1 MTKIIDS
8 PSPSRKRN
16 SKKASSCN
24 DSVIVPTTT
33 LALPKKMKAKKT
45 IVSHK
50 LLVSDS
56 SSTASSTGFTRAS
69 TYTSAASAASATSL
83 TQGYILNDFLRR
95 GNKNLISVAT
105 ATPTPT
111 QTPIQA
117 NTTITDSNHYWYH
130 PIDPK
135 EELILNK
142 IEIEIALL
150 AEENVYCNRPDQS
163 KINSIDWIFVYE
175 YASPSLKTELLKY
188 NNNSGNNSN
197 NNNRSDNCHGQKKTV
212 LLKDKDRDDTL
223 VKLLQRNSNDGG
235 GGNSGN
241 SGNSGMSLAVKL
253 LRFSTI
259 RRDIR
264 RKLLLKNNEI
274 RPRMASIV
282 AKRRKET
289 HPLRLSLISKKKK
302 R

>member
-1 MTKIIDS
+1 M
-8 PSPSRKRN
+8 
-16 SKKASSCN
+16 
-24 DSVIVPTTT
+24 
-33 LALPKKMKAKKT
+33 
-45 IVSHK
+45 
-50 LLVSDS
+50 
-56 SSTASSTGFTRAS
+56 
-69 TYTSAASAASATSL
+69 
-83 TQGYILNDFLRR
+83 
-95 GNKNLISVAT
+95 
-105 ATPTPT
+105 
-111 QTPIQA
+111 
-117 NTTITDSNHYWYH
+117 
-130 PIDPK
+130 
-135 EELILNK
+135 NK

-150 AEENVYCNRPDQS
+150 AEENIYCNRPDQT

-188 NNNSGNNSN
+188 NNSNSNNNNNN
-197 NNNRSDNCHGQKKTV
+197 NNNRSDNCHGQKKTA

-223 VKLLQRNSNDGG
+223 IKLLQRNSNDGG
-235 GGNSGN
+235 GGN

-282 AKRRKET
+282 TKRRKET
-289 HPLRLSLISKKKK
+289 HPLRLSLMSKKKK